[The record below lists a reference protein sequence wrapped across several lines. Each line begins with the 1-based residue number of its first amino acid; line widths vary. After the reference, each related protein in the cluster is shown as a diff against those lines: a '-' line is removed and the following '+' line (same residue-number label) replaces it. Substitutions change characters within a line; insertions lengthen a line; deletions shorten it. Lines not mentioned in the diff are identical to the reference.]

1 MFKRLFAAVAT
12 TALLALAPSAHA
24 LLIDGVGDTGS
35 FSFSE
40 PHGTSTLSAEAS
52 YVVTSYSTT
61 EIILSM
67 SVTNTSTLLAP
78 YTQAGLA
85 SIGFATSPEL
95 SGVSITGGSTFD
107 GATVAGIPGFKDTIN
122 LCVWAGNN
130 CNGGPQFD
138 LLAVGE
144 SDTFSLTLTG
154 DFSSGLTLTDSAIK
168 FQTNLGSEEF
178 AGCDSTTGPCTPPV
192 EVPEPATLVLIG
204 AGLLGLAYR
213 RRRSA

>member
-1 MFKRLFAAVAT
+1 VFKRLFAAVAT

-24 LLIDGVGDTGS
+24 ILIDELGDAGS
-35 FSFSE
+35 FTFTSTQ
-40 PHGTSTLSAEAS
+40 GTSTLSADAS

-61 EIILSM
+61 QIILSLT
-67 SVTNTSTLLAP
+67 VTNTSTLLAP

-95 SGVSITGGSTFD
+95 SSVSITGGSTFD

-130 CNGGPQFD
+130 CNGGPQGD

-154 DFSSGLTLTDSAIK
+154 DFTSGLTLTDSAIK
-168 FQTNLGSEEF
+168 FQTNLGSFEF
-178 AGCDSTTGPCTPPV
+178 AGCDNTTGPCTPPE
-192 EVPEPATLVLIG
+192 EVPEPATLVLI
-204 AGLLGLAYR
+204 ATGLLGLAYR